1 MNKLSKE
8 MLLKVIEMLEKE
20 ILDFDNMLEKAES
33 KIWEAQKNTLLVFQR
48 QLQSFIEMEESRTEE

>member
-20 ILDFDNMLEKAES
+20 ILAFDNMLEKAES
-33 KIWEAQKNTLLVFQR
+33 KIWEAQKNTLLVFQS